1 MPFPTIDPSVDEYT
15 NPITGA
21 SYMRGPNNVWTQ
33 VDQFNK
39 VDVDVLKEAFDAQYV
54 NLTGD
59 DMTGPLSLKY
69 TGDDTDSFQI
79 LGRQPGS
86 DNSVTD
92 EVILTTYHNV
102 GTTGSAVNYYG
113 LIENPQNIA
122 NKKYVDDAI
131 TAADSIAGF
140 LKKDGDTMS
149 GTITF
154 DGTNSRISAG
164 TVTNLSDRCSLLLT
178 TAGDR
183 PVGIASSSET
193 SKILSLYRYND
204 TADDN
209 REEIATFQ
217 ANGYTR
223 LGGKLRVQPKLLA
236 DGDIAFEIK
245 DDTEARI
252 YMRKNGN
259 VNFMSTATS
268 GSVFA
273 ITPESA
279 SVRAF
284 GVDYDGAVSA
294 GNTTDPFM
302 AAQPQDLITKG
313 YLDSKNLVET
323 PTLDAYLRKSGGT
336 MSGQLTLDRGAGS
349 TLVMASES
357 GADRWKIWN
366 TNGESRMEIFSGQT
380 FKITGTVSGNLTQLF
395 GVSGSGNV
403 TLNNLRDPSGS
414 KDAANKRY
422 VDALAKRTCQR
433 WKYASH
439 EVAAN
444 LAEGEFFIASSNG
457 HIYMHPRSYDN
468 INMGVNSSAGTVT
481 LNFLCTV
488 HDPATGANWYNIVA
502 DEIKF
507 NNGDSS
513 GNKYIRI
520 KKSSELL
527 VKSNI
532 TAGNVYL
539 INIPGFT
546 L

>member
-1 MPFPTIDPSVDEYT
+1 MPFPSIDPSVNEYY
-15 NPITGA
+15 NPVTEA
-21 SYMRGPNNVWTQ
+21 TYARGPNDVWTQ
-33 VDQFNK
+33 TDQFNK
-39 VDVDVLKEAFDAQYV
+39 VDVDVLKDAFDDTYV
-54 NLTGD
+54 NLAGD
-59 DMTGPLSLKY
+59 EMTGPLVMNHA
-69 TGDDTDSFQI
+69 GDGNNLFEL
-79 LGRQPGS
+79 LGRKPGS
-86 DNSVTD
+86 ANDVVNDRVFW
-92 EVILTTYHNV
+92 YHHNAGTV
-102 GTTGSAVNYYG
+102 GDAVNYKG
-113 LIENPQNIA
+113 LIEGEDNLV

-131 TAADSIAGF
+131 SGVSAPSGF
-140 LKKDGDTMS
+140 LPLDGGTMTGS
-149 GTITF
+149 VIF
-154 DGTNSRISAG
+154 DDENSRIQAG
-164 TVTNLSDRCSLLLT
+164 TVTNLTGRCTLLLT
-178 TAGDR
+178 TSGTL
-183 PVGIASSSET
+183 PVGISSGSEQA
-193 SKILSLYRYND
+193 KILSLYRYDN
-204 TADDN
+204 TKDDN
-209 REEIATFQ
+209 RDEIATFQ

-488 HDPATGANWYNIVA
+488 HDPTTGANWYNIVA